1 MLRGLNLGW
10 PVVDQITMS
19 TPGVSHPSPTTVE
32 DFLRVLDERA
42 VQPLFQPLIDLESR
56 HVLGYEA
63 LARGPMGSALE
74 SPAAL
79 FGAAWRAGRVAELDW
94 VCRAAA
100 FTKADRCGLVP
111 PLTLFVNAE
120 PVTLGVACPDDL
132 SPAIE
137 LGEDRLRVVVEVTE
151 RAVAGD
157 PARLLATVAQARR
170 AGWGVA
176 STTSAPR
183 RPAWPCCP
191 SSAPT

>member
-32 DFLRVLDERA
+32 DFRRVLDERA

-100 FTKADRCGLVP
+100 FTEADRCGLVP
-111 PLTLFVNAE
+111 P
-120 PVTLGVACPDDL
+120 
-132 SPAIE
+132 
-137 LGEDRLRVVVEVTE
+137 
-151 RAVAGD
+151 
-157 PARLLATVAQARR
+157 
-170 AGWGVA
+170 
-176 STTSAPR
+176 
-183 RPAWPCCP
+183 
-191 SSAPT
+191 